1 MPSVIVKSDVPSIS
15 ALAEPDAIWSGL
27 TLYTEPSVTSSKIKK
42 SLEVS
47 TVMLVPSAKL
57 DGSTVRSTSPD
68 TAPPAK
74 PESAFVLTAVI
85 SPVVGS
91 AGSKSPEVELNAS
104 TCPLVTPVVST
115 SDKSPTPSVGCIAL
129 SANAPCAEVANAVLS
144 LPSKVS
150 ASTLRA
156 STNAL
161 STLVSIA
168 EFALASV

>member
-57 DGSTVRSTSPD
+57 DGSTVKSTSPLA
-68 TAPPAK
+68 APPSK
-74 PESAFVLTAVI
+74 PEFAFVFTAVI

-91 AGSKSPEVELNAS
+91 AGSKSPEVEL
-104 TCPLVTPVVST
+104 
-115 SDKSPTPSVGCIAL
+115 
-129 SANAPCAEVANAVLS
+129 
-144 LPSKVS
+144 
-150 ASTLRA
+150 
-156 STNAL
+156 
-161 STLVSIA
+161 
-168 EFALASV
+168 